1 MNSLLKQQKLGMIA
15 NMEGILIKSIGGFFF
30 VAVQNKEIYQ
40 CRIRGKIREKIYPGD
55 HVEIDIKNKILEDY
69 YPRNNLLKHP
79 KVANVDQVVI
89 MHSVK
94 NPDFTP
100 SLLDR
105 FLLLVESSGFEPL
118 LVINKIDQA
127 EAGFET
133 SFEEYIEAGYDLNF
147 ISVKEDKNLDELFDK
162 LNNKI
167 NVLTGPSGSG
177 KSSFLNKVIEDAD
190 LKTAA
195 VSQKLK
201 KGVHTTRM
209 VELLSLPNNGW
220 VADTPGFS
228 SRSKLNLEI
237 EADNLSWYFP
247 EIAKYNNSCKFNR
260 CTHLHEPGCIVQ
272 NKVEANEISSRRYQ
286 SYKQIYNEL
295 KEKGRKY

>member
-1 MNSLLKQQKLGMIA
+1 MK
-15 NMEGILIKSIGGFFF
+15 GILIKLIGGFFF
-30 VAVQNKEIYQ
+30 VADQNKNIYQ
-40 CRIRGKIREKIYPGD
+40 CGIRGKIREKIYPGD
-55 HVEIDIKNKILEDY
+55 YVEIDKENMILEDY
-69 YPRNNLLKHP
+69 YPRSNLLKRP

-94 NPDFTP
+94 EPDFTP

-118 LVINKIDQA
+118 IVINKIDRA
-127 EAGFET
+127 EEGFKEN
-133 SFEEYIEAGYDLNF
+133 FEEYQEAGYQLDF
-147 ISVKEDKNLDELFDK
+147 ISVKENKNLDQLFEK

-177 KSSFLNKVIEDAD
+177 KSSFLNKVIENAD

-195 VSQKLK
+195 VSKKLK

-228 SRSKLNLEI
+228 SMTKLNLEI
-237 EADNLSWYFP
+237 EAEDLSWYFP
-247 EIAKYNNSCKFNR
+247 EIAKYNNDCKFNR
-260 CTHLHEPGCIVQ
+260 CSHLHEPGCVVQ
-272 NKVEANEISSRRYQ
+272 QKVENGEISARRYQ
-286 SYKQIYNEL
+286 SYQQIYNEL
-295 KEKGRKY
+295 KEKERKY

>member
-1 MNSLLKQQKLGMIA
+1 MK
-15 NMEGILIKSIGGFFF
+15 GILIKSIGGFFF
-30 VAVQNKEIYQ
+30 VADQDKEIYQ

-55 HVEIDIKNKILEDY
+55 YVEIDKENKILEDY
-69 YPRNNLLKHP
+69 YPRSNLLKRP

-94 NPDFTP
+94 NPDFSA

-118 LVINKIDQA
+118 IVINKIDQA
-127 EAGFET
+127 EAGFKDN
-133 SFEEYIEAGYDLNF
+133 FEEYREAGYQLDF
-147 ISVKEDKNLDELFDK
+147 ISVKKNINLNQLFEK

-167 NVLTGPSGSG
+167 NVLTGPSGTG

-190 LKTAA
+190 LRTAA
-195 VSQKLK
+195 VSKKLK

-209 VELLSLPNNGW
+209 VELISLPNKGW

-228 SRSKLNLEI
+228 SMSKINLEI
-237 EADNLSWYFP
+237 EPDNLSWYFP
-247 EIAKYNNSCKFNR
+247 EFAEYNNACKFNG
-260 CTHLHEPGCIVQ
+260 CSHLHEPGCVVQ
-272 NKVEANEISSRRYQ
+272 QKVENGEISARRYQ
-286 SYKQIYNEL
+286 SYQQLYNEL
-295 KEKGRKY
+295 KEKGRRY

>member
-1 MNSLLKQQKLGMIA
+1 MK
-15 NMEGILIKSIGGFFF
+15 GILIKLIGGFFF
-30 VAVQNKEIYQ
+30 VADSQKNIYQ

-55 HVEIDIKNKILEDY
+55 YVEIDKENMILEDY
-69 YPRNNLLKHP
+69 YPRNNLLKRP

-94 NPDFTP
+94 DPDFAP

-118 LVINKIDQA
+118 IVINKIDQA
-127 EAGFET
+127 EAGFKEN
-133 SFEEYIEAGYDLNF
+133 FVEYQEAGYQLDF
-147 ISVKEDKNLDELFDK
+147 ISVKENKNLDQLFEK

-195 VSQKLK
+195 VSKKSK

-228 SRSKLNLEI
+228 SMNKLNLEI
-237 EADNLSWYFP
+237 EAEDLSWYFP
-247 EIAKYNNSCKFNR
+247 EIAKYNNDCKFNG
-260 CTHLHEPGCIVQ
+260 CSHLHEPGCVVQ
-272 NKVEANEISSRRYQ
+272 QKVENGEISARRYQ
-286 SYKQIYNEL
+286 SYQQLYNEL
-295 KEKGRKY
+295 NNKERRY

>member
-1 MNSLLKQQKLGMIA
+1 MK
-15 NMEGILIKSIGGFFF
+15 GILIKLIGGFFF
-30 VAVQNKEIYQ
+30 VADQNKNVYQ
-40 CRIRGKIREKIYPGD
+40 CGIRGKIREKIYPGD
-55 HVEIDIKNKILEDY
+55 YVEIDKENMILEDY
-69 YPRNNLLKHP
+69 YPRSNLLKRP

-94 NPDFTP
+94 EPDFTP

-118 LVINKIDQA
+118 IVINKIDRA
-127 EAGFET
+127 EAGFKEN
-133 SFEEYIEAGYDLNF
+133 FEEYREAGYQLDF
-147 ISVKEDKNLDELFDK
+147 ISVKENKNLDQLFEK

-177 KSSFLNKVIEDAD
+177 KSSFLNKVIENAD

-195 VSQKLK
+195 VSKKLK

-228 SRSKLNLEI
+228 SMTKLNLEI
-237 EADNLSWYFP
+237 EAEDLSWYFP
-247 EIAKYNNSCKFNR
+247 EIAKYNNDCKFNR
-260 CTHLHEPGCIVQ
+260 CSHLHEPGCVVQ
-272 NKVEANEISSRRYQ
+272 QKVENGEISARRYQ
-286 SYKQIYNEL
+286 SYQQIYNEL
-295 KEKGRKY
+295 KEKERKY

>member
-1 MNSLLKQQKLGMIA
+1 MK
-15 NMEGILIKSIGGFFF
+15 GILIKLIGGFFF
-30 VAVQNKEIYQ
+30 VADQNKNVYQ
-40 CRIRGKIREKIYPGD
+40 CGIRGKIREKIYPGD
-55 HVEIDIKNKILEDY
+55 YVEIDKENMILEDY
-69 YPRNNLLKHP
+69 YPRSNLLKRP

-94 NPDFTP
+94 EPDFTP

-118 LVINKIDQA
+118 IVINKIDRA
-127 EAGFET
+127 EAGFKEN
-133 SFEEYIEAGYDLNF
+133 FEEYREAGYQLDF
-147 ISVKEDKNLDELFDK
+147 ISVKENKNLDQLFEK

-195 VSQKLK
+195 VSKKLK

-228 SRSKLNLEI
+228 SMTKLNLEI
-237 EADNLSWYFP
+237 EAEDLSWYFP
-247 EIAKYNNSCKFNR
+247 EIAKYNNDCKFNR
-260 CTHLHEPGCIVQ
+260 CSHLHEPGCVVQ
-272 NKVEANEISSRRYQ
+272 QKVENGEISARRYQ
-286 SYKQIYNEL
+286 SYQQIYNEL
-295 KEKGRKY
+295 KEKERKY

>member
-1 MNSLLKQQKLGMIA
+1 MK
-15 NMEGILIKSIGGFFF
+15 GILIKSIGGFFF
-30 VAVQNKEIYQ
+30 VADQNKEIYQ

-55 HVEIDIKNKILEDY
+55 YVEIDKENKILEDY
-69 YPRNNLLKHP
+69 YPRENLLKRP
-79 KVANVDQVVI
+79 KVANVDQVVV
-89 MHSVK
+89 MHSLK
-94 NPDFTP
+94 NPDFSP

-118 LVINKIDQA
+118 IVINKIDQA
-127 EAGFET
+127 EAGFEEK
-133 SFEEYIEAGYDLNF
+133 FEEYKEAGYQVFF
-147 ISVKEDKNLDELFDK
+147 ISVKENKNLDQLFEN

-167 NVLTGPSGSG
+167 NVLTGPSGAG

-195 VSQKLK
+195 VSKKLK

-228 SRSKLNLEI
+228 SMNNLNLEI
-237 EADNLSWYFP
+237 EVENLSWYFP
-247 EIAKYNNSCKFNR
+247 EIAEYNNQCKFNR
-260 CTHLHEPGCIVQ
+260 CSHLHEPGCTVQ
-272 NKVEANEISSRRYQ
+272 KKVENGEISARRYQ
-286 SYKQIYNEL
+286 SYQQIYNEL
-295 KEKGRKY
+295 NEKERKY

>member
-1 MNSLLKQQKLGMIA
+1 MK
-15 NMEGILIKSIGGFFF
+15 GILVKLIGGFFF
-30 VAVQNKEIYQ
+30 VADENKNIYQ

-55 HVEIDIKNKILEDY
+55 HVEIDKEKMILEDY
-69 YPRNNLLKHP
+69 YPRNNLLKRP

-94 NPDFTP
+94 DPDFTP

-105 FLLLVESSGFEPL
+105 FLLLVESSDFEPL
-118 LVINKIDQA
+118 IVINKIDQA
-127 EAGFET
+127 EAGFKED
-133 SFEEYIEAGYDLNF
+133 FVEYQKAGYQLDF
-147 ISVKEDKNLDELFDK
+147 ISVKENTNLDQLFDK

-177 KSSFLNKVIEDAD
+177 KSSFLNKVIEDAN

-195 VSQKLK
+195 VSKKLK

-228 SRSKLNLEI
+228 SMAKLNLEI
-237 EADNLSWYFP
+237 EPEDLSWYFP
-247 EIAKYNNSCKFNR
+247 EIAEYNNQCKFNG
-260 CTHLHEPGCIVQ
+260 CSHLHEPGCVVQ
-272 NKVEANEISSRRYQ
+272 QKVESGDISARRYQ
-286 SYKQIYNEL
+286 SYQQLYNEL
-295 KEKGRKY
+295 NEKERKY

>member
-1 MNSLLKQQKLGMIA
+1 MK
-15 NMEGILIKSIGGFFF
+15 GILVKSIGGFFF
-30 VAVQNKEIYQ
+30 VADEDKNIYQ

-55 HVEIDIKNKILEDY
+55 YVEIDKSNEILEDY
-69 YPRNNLLKHP
+69 YPRENLLKRP

-105 FLLLVESSGFEPL
+105 FLLLVESSGFNPL
-118 LVINKIDQA
+118 IVINKIDQA
-127 EAGFET
+127 EEGFKDNF
-133 SFEEYIEAGYDLNF
+133 SDYKDAGYDLSF
-147 ISVKEDKNLDELFDK
+147 ISVEEEKNLDQLFKK

-167 NVLTGPSGSG
+167 NVLTGPSGTG
-177 KSSFLNKVIEDAD
+177 KSSFLNKVIEDVD
-190 LKTAA
+190 LRTAEVSKT
-195 VSQKLK
+195 LK

-228 SRSKLNLEI
+228 SMSKLNLEI
-237 EADNLSWYFP
+237 DADDLSWYFP
-247 EIAKYNNSCKFNR
+247 EIAEHNNECKFNR
-260 CTHLHEPGCIVQ
+260 CTHLHEPGCVVQ
-272 NKVEANEISSRRYQ
+272 QKVENGEISERRYQ
-286 SYKQIYNEL
+286 SYQQLYNEL
-295 KEKGRKY
+295 KEKGRRY

>member
-1 MNSLLKQQKLGMIA
+1 MK
-15 NMEGILIKSIGGFFF
+15 GILIKSIGGFFF
-30 VAVQNKEIYQ
+30 VADKNKKVYQ

-55 HVEIDIKNKILEDY
+55 YVEIDRDNMILEDY
-69 YPRNNLLKHP
+69 YPRNNLLKRP
-79 KVANVDQVVI
+79 KVANVNQVVI

-94 NPDFTP
+94 NPDFVP

-118 LVINKIDQA
+118 IVINKIDKA
-127 EAGFET
+127 EPGFRDD
-133 SFEEYIEAGYDLNF
+133 FKEYKKAGYNLNF
-147 ISVKEDKNLDELFDK
+147 ISVKENKNLDKLFKK

-177 KSSFLNKVIEDAD
+177 KSSFLNKVIEDAN
-190 LKTAA
+190 LKTA
-195 VSQKLK
+195 SISKKLK

-228 SRSKLNLEI
+228 SMAKLDLQI
-237 EADNLSWYFP
+237 KADNLSWYFP
-247 EIAKYNNSCKFNR
+247 EIAEYNNSCKFNR
-260 CTHLHEPGCIVQ
+260 CTHLHEPGCVVQ
-272 NKVEANEISSRRYQ
+272 EKVENGEISKRRYE
-286 SYKQIYNEL
+286 SYQQIYNEL

>member
-1 MNSLLKQQKLGMIA
+1 MK
-15 NMEGILIKSIGGFFF
+15 GILIKLIGGFFF
-30 VAVQNKEIYQ
+30 VASQNKEIYQ
-40 CRIRGKIREKIYPGD
+40 CRIRGKIRDKIYPGD
-55 HVEIDIKNKILEDY
+55 YVEIDKENKILEEY
-69 YPRNNLLKHP
+69 YPRNNLLKRP

-94 NPDFTP
+94 APEFTP

-105 FLLLVESSGFEPL
+105 FLLLVESSGFDPL
-118 LVINKIDQA
+118 IVINKIDQA
-127 EAGFET
+127 DPGFEKD
-133 SFEEYIEAGYDLNF
+133 FEEYKEAGYEVHF
-147 ISVKEDKNLDELFDK
+147 ISVKENTNLKKLFDR

-190 LKTAA
+190 LRTAA
-195 VSQKLK
+195 VSKKLK

-209 VELLSLPNNGW
+209 VELLSLPNQGW

-228 SRSKLNLEI
+228 SMAKVDFEI
-237 EADNLSWYFP
+237 ELDDLSWYFP
-247 EIAKYNNSCKFNR
+247 EIAKYNNACKFNG
-260 CTHLHEPGCIVQ
+260 CSHLHEPGCVVQ
-272 NKVEANEISSRRYQ
+272 QKVENGEISKRRYE

-295 KEKGRKY
+295 KEKEIRY

>member
-1 MNSLLKQQKLGMIA
+1 MK
-15 NMEGILIKSIGGFFF
+15 GILIKLIGGFFF
-30 VAVQNKEIYQ
+30 VADQNKNVYQ
-40 CRIRGKIREKIYPGD
+40 CGIRGKIREKIYPGD
-55 HVEIDIKNKILEDY
+55 YVEIDKENMILEDY
-69 YPRNNLLKHP
+69 YPRSNLLKRP

-94 NPDFTP
+94 EPDFTP

-118 LVINKIDQA
+118 IVINKIDRA
-127 EAGFET
+127 EAGFKEN
-133 SFEEYIEAGYDLNF
+133 FEEYREAGYQLDF
-147 ISVKEDKNLDELFDK
+147 ISVKENKNLDQLFEK

-195 VSQKLK
+195 VSKKLK

-228 SRSKLNLEI
+228 SMTKLDLEI
-237 EADNLSWYFP
+237 EAEDLSWYFP
-247 EIAKYNNSCKFNR
+247 EIAKYNNDCKFNR
-260 CTHLHEPGCIVQ
+260 CSHLHEPGCVVQ
-272 NKVEANEISSRRYQ
+272 QKVENGEISARRYQ
-286 SYKQIYNEL
+286 SYQQIYNEL
-295 KEKGRKY
+295 KEKERKY

>member
-1 MNSLLKQQKLGMIA
+1 MK
-15 NMEGILIKSIGGFFF
+15 GILVKSIGGFFF
-30 VAVQNKEIYQ
+30 VADQNKKIYQ

-55 HVEIDIKNKILEDY
+55 YVEIDKQNKIVEDY
-69 YPRNNLLKHP
+69 YPRDNLLQRP

-89 MHSVK
+89 MHSIEDPEFK
-94 NPDFTP
+94 P

-118 LVINKIDQA
+118 IVINKIDKA
-127 EAGFET
+127 EEGYQQR
-133 SFEEYIEAGYDLNF
+133 FEEYEQAGYETNF
-147 ISVKEDKNLDELFDK
+147 ISVKENKNLDKLFNK
-162 LNNKI
+162 LNNKV
-167 NVLTGPSGSG
+167 NVLTGPSGAG
-177 KSSFLNKVIEDAD
+177 KSSFLNNVIEDAD
-190 LKTAA
+190 LKTAE

-228 SRSKLNLEI
+228 SMNTLDFEI
-237 EADNLSWYFP
+237 AAEDLSWYFP
-247 EIAKYNNSCKFNR
+247 EIAEYNNHCKFSR

-272 NKVEANEISSRRYQ
+272 QKVEKGEISERRYN
-286 SYKQIYNEL
+286 SYKKIYNEL
-295 KEKGRKY
+295 NEKESKY

>member
-1 MNSLLKQQKLGMIA
+1 MK
-15 NMEGILIKSIGGFFF
+15 GILIKLIGGFFF
-30 VAVQNKEIYQ
+30 VADTNKNIYQ

-55 HVEIDIKNKILEDY
+55 YVEIDKKNMILEDY
-69 YPRNNLLKHP
+69 YPRNNLLKRP

-94 NPDFTP
+94 DPDFTP

-118 LVINKIDQA
+118 IVINKIDRA
-127 EAGFET
+127 EAGFKDN
-133 SFEEYIEAGYDLNF
+133 FVEYQEAGYELDF
-147 ISVKEDKNLDELFDK
+147 ISVKEDKNLDQLFEK

-177 KSSFLNKVIEDAD
+177 KSSFLNKVIQDAD
-190 LKTAA
+190 LRTAA
-195 VSQKLK
+195 VSKKLK

-228 SRSKLNLEI
+228 SMAKLDLEI
-237 EADNLSWYFP
+237 EPDDLSWYFP
-247 EIAKYNNSCKFNR
+247 EIAKYNNDCKFNR
-260 CTHLHEPGCIVQ
+260 CTHLHEPGCVVQ
-272 NKVEANEISSRRYQ
+272 QKVENGEISARRYQ
-286 SYKQIYNEL
+286 SYQQLYNEL
-295 KEKGRKY
+295 KGKERKY

>member
-1 MNSLLKQQKLGMIA
+1 MK
-15 NMEGILIKSIGGFFF
+15 GILIKSIGGFFF
-30 VAVQNKEIYQ
+30 VADQKKEIYQ

-55 HVEIDIKNKILEDY
+55 YVEIDKENKILEEY
-69 YPRNNLLKHP
+69 YPRSNLLKRP
-79 KVANVDQVVI
+79 KVANVDQVVV

-118 LVINKIDQA
+118 IVINKIDQA
-127 EAGFET
+127 EAGFKDN
-133 SFEEYIEAGYDLNF
+133 FDEYKKAGYQLDF
-147 ISVKEDKNLDELFDK
+147 ISVKENINLNQLFEK

-167 NVLTGPSGSG
+167 NVLTGPSGTG

-195 VSQKLK
+195 VSKKLK

-209 VELLSLPNNGW
+209 VELISLPNNGW
-220 VADTPGFS
+220 VADTPGFTS
-228 SRSKLNLEI
+228 MSKINLEI
-237 EADNLSWYFP
+237 EPDNLSWYFP
-247 EIAKYNNSCKFNR
+247 EIAEYNNNCKFNG
-260 CTHLHEPGCIVQ
+260 CSHLHEPGCVVQ
-272 NKVEANEISSRRYQ
+272 QKVENGEISARRYQ
-286 SYKQIYNEL
+286 SYQQIYNEL
-295 KEKGRKY
+295 KGKEKRY

>member
-1 MNSLLKQQKLGMIA
+1 MK
-15 NMEGILIKSIGGFFF
+15 GILIKLIGGFFF
-30 VAVQNKEIYQ
+30 VADQNKNIYQ

-55 HVEIDIKNKILEDY
+55 YVEIDKENMILENY
-69 YPRNNLLKHP
+69 YPRNNLLKRP

-94 NPDFTP
+94 DPDFTP

-118 LVINKIDQA
+118 IVINKIDRA
-127 EAGFET
+127 EAGFKEN
-133 SFEEYIEAGYDLNF
+133 FVEYQEAGYQLDF
-147 ISVKEDKNLDELFDK
+147 ISVKENKNLDQLFDK

-195 VSQKLK
+195 VSKKLK

-228 SRSKLNLEI
+228 SMAKLDLEI
-237 EADNLSWYFP
+237 EAEDLSWYFP
-247 EIAKYNNSCKFNR
+247 EIAKYNNDCKFNR
-260 CTHLHEPGCIVQ
+260 CSHLHEPGCVVQ
-272 NKVEANEISSRRYQ
+272 QKVESGEISVRRYQ
-286 SYKQIYNEL
+286 SYQQLYNEL
-295 KEKGRKY
+295 KERERKY